1 MTALNRS
8 SWAYK
13 LQEKDQKDEV
23 FVRLMMYHMYIQRMI
38 SFRGGKPGITAD
50 LFYPNT
56 SSWPFSL
63 YDM

>member
-1 MTALNRS
+1 
-8 SWAYK
+8 
-13 LQEKDQKDEV
+13 
-23 FVRLMMYHMYIQRMI
+23 MMYHMYIQRMI